1 MAIKKIKKH
10 TNCIL
15 FAAVNSFLVVNEMKI
30 SAKSLEESNASV
42 VLAL

>member
-1 MAIKKIKKH
+1 MAIKKIEMPFV
-10 TNCIL
+10 CFL
-15 FAAVNSFLVVNEMKI
+15 FAAVNSFFVVNEMKI